1 MAETFLLRANE
12 LEARHPVVAYRLK
25 IHYLDIAMSDFT
37 GFDKALVGELLR
49 EAEQSKAAL
58 PRNATKEAAS
68 AEMRALADD
77 LEERASQNDLPSAVD
92 TDKWWRDTATQVC
105 KAYHAAAVILD
116 ALKQFGPP
124 RSLTASN

>member
-58 PRNATKEAAS
+58 PRNATGKVLK
-68 AEMRALADD
+68 RTLRDQYVD
-77 LEERASQNDLPSAVD
+77 ASQPAI
-92 TDKWWRDTATQVC
+92 T
-105 KAYHAAAVILD
+105 
-116 ALKQFGPP
+116 
-124 RSLTASN
+124 